1 MTNMLTRKEMG
12 SLNRALAKRTGG
24 RISVGSKPISV
35 SQGIDLWNATESFEA
50 ELSCDPMVNRSGQ
63 SGEALRLFSAR
74 DGVGFRRVLGTG
86 AGLAAAAS
94 LAGCATFGTNVNGDF
109 ACRAPDGICAP
120 TSKIDDEA
128 LAMISGESGM
138 TPAGPYLYD
147 SPSRG
152 TVTAAREPVR
162 SGEKVLR
169 IVFPAHIDGSGRFRE
184 VTAIHAVVERGS
196 WLEASNTLVAPRVAA
211 SSGDRRKAAQLAASS
226 ASGMPT
232 LADIASSAPEMQFH
246 DPVAAIDAQNAEQ
259 AALEAPIPVT
269 AVNPGALTRKNDTTL
284 LAGSQPDD
292 MVSAAAPESIGKP
305 AVHGVKRETAAI
317 DPMAVI
323 KAQVA
328 GRLQPK
334 KATAR
339 SMKRPVSKA
348 AALSSSSEVAD
359 YSLPPGNGV
368 SEDPQSAA
376 SVAAQL
382 SPVNRPSL
390 FPVSEVKP

>member
-1 MTNMLTRKEMG
+1 MSNMLSRKEMR

-24 RISVGSKPISV
+24 RISVGSKPITV
-35 SQGIDLWNATESFEA
+35 FQGIDLWNATESFEA
-50 ELSCDPMVNRSGQ
+50 ELSCVPMVNRSGQ
-63 SGEALRLFSAR
+63 SGEALQLFSAG
-74 DGVGFRRVLGTG
+74 DGAGFRRLLGRG
-86 AGLAAAAS
+86 AGIAAVAS
-94 LAGCATFGTNVNGDF
+94 LAGCATFGTNVSGDF

-211 SSGDRRKAAQLAASS
+211 SGGDRRKAAAQLAASS
-226 ASGMPT
+226 SSGMPT

-259 AALEAPIPVT
+259 AAIDAANAAT
-269 AVNPGALTRKNDTTL
+269 TVNPVALAKKADTPLLTGPQPGDIGSAGA
-284 LAGSQPDD
+284 P
-292 MVSAAAPESIGKP
+292 VSKMEVRAD
-305 AVHGVKRETAAI
+305 KRETAAI
-317 DPMAVI
+317 DPMAAI

-334 KATAR
+334 RKPSR
-339 SMKRPVSKA
+339 LSKRPVSKGV
-348 AALSSSSEVAD
+348 ALSSSSEVAE

-368 SEDPQSAA
+368 SEDPQSGA
-376 SVAAQL
+376 SIAAQL

>member
-1 MTNMLTRKEMG
+1 
-12 SLNRALAKRTGG
+12 
-24 RISVGSKPISV
+24 
-35 SQGIDLWNATESFEA
+35 
-50 ELSCDPMVNRSGQ
+50 
-63 SGEALRLFSAR
+63 
-74 DGVGFRRVLGTG
+74 
-86 AGLAAAAS
+86 
-94 LAGCATFGTNVNGDF
+94 
-109 ACRAPDGICAP
+109 
-120 TSKIDDEA
+120 
-128 LAMISGESGM
+128 MISGESGM

-211 SSGDRRKAAQLAASS
+211 SGGDRRKAAAQLAASS
-226 ASGMPT
+226 SSGMPT

-259 AALEAPIPVT
+259 AAIDAANAAT
-269 AVNPGALTRKNDTTL
+269 TVNPVALAKKADTPLLTGPQPGDIGSAGA
-284 LAGSQPDD
+284 P
-292 MVSAAAPESIGKP
+292 VSKMEVRAD
-305 AVHGVKRETAAI
+305 KRETAAI
-317 DPMAVI
+317 DPMAAI

-334 KATAR
+334 RKPSR
-339 SMKRPVSKA
+339 LSKRPVSKGV
-348 AALSSSSEVAD
+348 ALSSSSEVAE

-368 SEDPQSAA
+368 SEDPQSGA
-376 SVAAQL
+376 SIAAQL